1 MKGEWLE
8 LLLQK
13 YLSTFEL
20 WKYIHKDNTNWSVSL
35 PDAGLCCCYK
45 WILAKL
51 VLIMF
56 ASIVQLPLQP
66 EEAKLMMTSLI
77 HGQIESSELSKI
89 CICNVHQEEQF

>member
-89 CICNVHQEEQF
+89 FICNVHQEDQF